1 MNKLLL
7 TCLLLLFVSEMIKC
21 DGDEQP
27 AKSEQFKM
35 VPQSSKVKCPAGYEL
50 YKGED
55 KMESVDVS
63 DGNSGEY
70 ECRKDNDIKTI
81 FIKFRSC
88 DNCVELDVLSV
99 TGLIFGEVLATLAI
113 AISVHLL
120 AKHARIGTS
129 SSKKKGSDKQHLVPN
144 EMSNDD
150 NYQRLRFKNGRQ
162 IYDELGAS

>member
-1 MNKLLL
+1 GTECEVLPPLIL
-7 TCLLLLFVSEMIKC
+7 IL
-21 DGDEQP
+21 
-27 AKSEQFKM
+27 
-35 VPQSSKVKCPAGYEL
+35 SS
-50 YKGED
+50 GED

-81 FIKFRSC
+81 FIKFRCKSTREHVVSFSGFCTVVVLISLRRFFAAC

-120 AKHARIGTS
+120 AKHCSSYRS
-129 SSKKKGSDKQHLVPN
+129 SSSCSYSPFSSSSSPSFSSSCH
-144 EMSNDD
+144 
-150 NYQRLRFKNGRQ
+150 Y
-162 IYDELGAS
+162 